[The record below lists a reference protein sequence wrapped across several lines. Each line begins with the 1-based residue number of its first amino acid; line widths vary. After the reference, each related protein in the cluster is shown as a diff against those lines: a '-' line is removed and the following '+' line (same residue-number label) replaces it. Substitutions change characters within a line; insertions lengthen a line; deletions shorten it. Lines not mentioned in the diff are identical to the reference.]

1 MFEVKDID
9 LFQLDEEDFDT
20 VIADDIVFNGTVKFQ
35 KPLLIKGRVNG
46 KIEAIS
52 DLVIDTDAVVKAN
65 IKTTKVLVKGKV
77 TGNITA
83 DDIVYVTKT
92 GCVTGDITSKNVVLE
107 NGCFFS
113 GKCTME
119 PVQAV

>member
-92 GCVTGDITSKNVVLE
+92 GDITSKNVVLE